1 MDLSLWMKE
10 NQTVK
15 MIFPVNNGLFNH
27 IDFDF
32 GVDKQLL
39 DVMFIGNFAM
49 RNPSTYVEAIQDEY
63 GEPLTDA
70 NLRTLGASLLA
81 LYVHK
86 WTRLKEIPN
95 IEYDPIHN
103 YLDEW
108 EDHSEGTETKTDTI
122 SSTREDELGTTRT
135 HNATRTDNLSESV
148 NGTRTDNLS
157 ETNSSTRTDNLLE
170 TEGINET
177 ESSSGSQAD
186 NIFGFNSSTA
196 SPSTSSSDSNS
207 KTKTGTNTVAD
218 TGTQTVSSTKTNT
231 GTQGNSETTLN
242 TGTQTNAETIAD
254 TGTNTRTL
262 DQTDEL
268 EGSDNRD
275 RSGRHSGNIGN
286 LTSQKMINE
295 EIELWK
301 WNYINSVLN
310 DVKEFCTLPIYLKN
324 RG

>member
-1 MDLSLWMKE
+1 MNLDLWRKE

-39 DVMFIGNFAM
+39 DVLFVGNFAM
-49 RNPSTYVEAIQDEY
+49 KNPSPYVEAIQDEY
-63 GEPLTDA
+63 GEPLTDN

-81 LYVHK
+81 IYVHK
-86 WTRLKEIPN
+86 WTRLKQIPEL
-95 IEYDPIHN
+95 EYDPIHN

-108 EDHSEGTETKTDTI
+108 EDHSEGWEKKDDEL
-122 SSTREDELGTTRT
+122 SSTRTDTLNTT
-135 HNATRTDNLSESV
+135 
-148 NGTRTDNLS
+148 
-157 ETNSSTRTDNLLE
+157 ETTNSTRTDNLLKTE
-170 TEGINET
+170 TINESELT
-177 ESSSGSQAD
+177 SDSQADSIYGFNSSNASPTDSSSGS
-186 NIFGFNSSTA
+186 G
-196 SPSTSSSDSNS
+196 S
-207 KTKTGTNTVAD
+207 KTNTGSNTVAD
-218 TGTQTVSSTKTNT
+218 TGTQGVAQTV
-231 GTQGNSETTLN
+231 
-242 TGTQTNAETIAD
+242 AD
-254 TGTNTRTL
+254 TGTNTRGFS
-262 DQTDEL
+262 QTDDFS
-268 EGSDNRD
+268 GSDNRD

-301 WNYINSVLN
+301 WNYINSVLS

>member
-1 MDLSLWMKE
+1 MDLSLWAKE

-27 IDFDF
+27 IEFDF

-108 EDHSEGTETKTDTI
+108 EDHSAGWEKKDDAL
-122 SSTREDELGTTRT
+122 SSTRTDTLNTT
-135 HNATRTDNLSESV
+135 
-148 NGTRTDNLS
+148 
-157 ETNSSTRTDNLLE
+157 ETTNSTRTDNLLKTE
-170 TEGINET
+170 TINESEISSDSQADSIYGFNST
-177 ESSSGSQAD
+177 NASPTDSSSGS
-186 NIFGFNSSTA
+186 GSKT
-196 SPSTSSSDSNS
+196 TTGSNS
-207 KTKTGTNTVAD
+207 TAD
-218 TGTQTVSSTKTNT
+218 TGTQGVSQTV
-231 GTQGNSETTLN
+231 
-242 TGTQTNAETIAD
+242 AD
-254 TGTNTRTL
+254 SGSNTRAYS
-262 DQTDEL
+262 QTDDFS
-268 EGSDNRD
+268 GSDNRD
-275 RSGRHSGNIGN
+275 RSGKHSGNIGN